1 MAGTLATTRAQR
13 ALIAIGVGTALALAG
28 DATLY
33 AVLPAHAHLVGLQ
46 AAQLG
51 LALSL
56 NRWVRIGS
64 NTPAG
69 FLFDRLSHRH
79 LYLAG
84 LWLGVL
90 PTVGY
95 ALARGPGIL
104 LAGRVLWGLCWSLI
118 LVGAY
123 AILLETTTSE
133 TRGRATGAFQ
143 MAYFAGGGLGTLL
156 GGFLTDLVGFRLA
169 LLGCA
174 LVNAAGAFVAT
185 LFLPETSPAPK
196 RRVEPGSLGGFLR
209 IGMDE
214 MSALVL
220 GLGHQWADL
229 WRPGVRRR
237 VTLSPLAVGAF
248 VNFVAYFVVNG
259 VLMST
264 LAYFLRQRWGEEVAL
279 NGIGVGISTVSGALL
294 ASRSACSIIL
304 APLAGRLSD
313 RLGERRRLAAAGLS
327 LEAMGFG
334 VLASALSLRLGGVAL
349 GVALVAAGGG
359 VLAPTLTAW
368 VADRCEG
375 ARQST
380 AMGVYATAADLGSA
394 AGPLAAYALA
404 GGISLTAPYILS
416 AAGVL
421 TALAI
426 LLWSHGR

>member
-1 MAGTLATTRAQR
+1 MSGTPEAAQARR
-13 ALIAIGVGTALALAG
+13 ALIAIAVGTALALAG

-69 FLFDRLSHRH
+69 FLFDRFSHRR

-95 ALARGPGIL
+95 ALARGPGVL
-104 LAGRVLWGLCWSLI
+104 LAGRVVWGLCWSLI

-123 AILLETTTSE
+123 AIILGTTTAE
-133 TRGRATGAFQ
+133 TRGKATGAFQ

-174 LVNAAGAFVAT
+174 LVNAVGALVAT
-185 LFLPETSPAPK
+185 ILLPETSPAP
-196 RRVEPGSLGGFLR
+196 RHVEPGGLNSLLR
-209 IGMDE
+209 AGVDE
-214 MSALVL
+214 MSGLALW
-220 GLGHQWADL
+220 LGHRWAEL
-229 WRPGVRRR
+229 RRPGALRRPG
-237 VTLSPLAVGAF
+237 LPPLAVGAF
-248 VNFVAYFVVNG
+248 VNFVAYFVANG
-259 VLMST
+259 VLMAT
-264 LAYFLRQRWGEEVAL
+264 LAYFLQQRWGREVAL
-279 NGIGVGISTVSGALL
+279 GGVVVGVSTVSGALL
-294 ASRSACSIIL
+294 ASRSAFSILL

-313 RLGERRRLAAAGLS
+313 RLGERRGLAATGLS
-327 LEAMGFG
+327 LEAAGFG

-349 GVALVAAGGG
+349 GVALVATGGG
-359 VLAPTLTAW
+359 ILAPTLTAW

-394 AGPLAAYALA
+394 AGPLAAYALV
-404 GGISLTAPYILS
+404 GGVSLTAPYALS
-416 AAGVL
+416 AIG
-421 TALAI
+421 ALAALAV
-426 LLWSHGR
+426 LLWACRR